1 MFNRIEVNLYMA
13 KPMIFVLSL
22 LILLMTQGAEAQ
34 DHLSSIKSRS
44 KVPVLKINF
53 YMMGMDSIDEKITI
67 SIGDNVKHL
76 NEEFEGQIL
85 FELEE
90 LFMDVNHEYLPD
102 LHTEYKK
109 RKSYRIES
117 TVNAIEKKG
126 AINIFLFKTYS
137 HDGSN
142 QALMGFTPI
151 FKARHSIYKEASPRF
166 DRIFLSYSCLGNKNT
181 LVHEMG
187 HFLGLKHP
195 WELTPGGQRSA
206 GIMNNKILDVNHMTY
221 NEDVTDFTDKQF
233 DQMHKFAMDY
243 RLYLVKK
250 IVTDYSVK

>member
-1 MFNRIEVNLYMA
+1 MP
-13 KPMIFVLSL
+13 KPLTLILG
-22 LILLMTQGAEAQ
+22 LILLINVPQVEAQ
-34 DHLSSIKSRS
+34 EQHTSNRSVS
-44 KVPVLKINF
+44 KVPVYKVNF

-67 SIGDNVKHL
+67 SIGDNIKYL
-76 NEEFEGQIL
+76 NEEFEGQIQ

-90 LFMDVNHEYLPD
+90 LFMDVNHAYLPD
-102 LHTEYKK
+102 LHSDYKK

-117 TVNAIEKKG
+117 TVRAIEQQG

-151 FKARHSIYKEASPRF
+151 FKARHGIYQEASPRF
-166 DRIFLSYSCLGNKNT
+166 DRIFLSYSSLAEKNT

-195 WELTPGGQRSA
+195 WELTTIGQRSA
-206 GIMNNKILDVNHMTY
+206 GINNDNILNVNHMTY
-221 NEDVTDFTDKQF
+221 NSGVSDFTDLQLK
-233 DQMHKFAMDY
+233 QMHQFTMEY
-243 RLYLVKK
+243 RLYLVKR
-250 IVTDYSVK
+250 IVTDYSIK

>member
-1 MFNRIEVNLYMA
+1 MT
-13 KPMIFVLSL
+13 KPLIFILSL
-22 LILLMTQGAEAQ
+22 IIFLATSRLEAQ
-34 DHLSSIKSRS
+34 DQHSSIKSSS
-44 KVPVLKINF
+44 KVPVLKVNF

-67 SIGDNVKHL
+67 SIGENVEHL
-76 NEEFEGQIL
+76 NEEFEGRIQ

-109 RKSYRIES
+109 RKSYQIES

-137 HDGSN
+137 RDGSN

-166 DRIFLSYSCLGNKNT
+166 DRIFLSYSCLGDKNT

-206 GIMNNKILDVNHMTY
+206 GIINDDILNINHMTY
-221 NEDVTDFTDKQF
+221 NSAVSDFTDRQL
-233 DQMHKFAMDY
+233 DQMHRFTMDY
-243 RLYLVKK
+243 RLYLVKR
-250 IVTDYSVK
+250 IVTDYSIK

>member
-1 MFNRIEVNLYMA
+1 MA
-13 KPMIFVLSL
+13 RPLTCILSL
-22 LILLMTQGAEAQ
+22 FILLTAIHAVGQNNTTHSGSA
-34 DHLSSIKSRS
+34 SS
-44 KVPVLKINF
+44 VPVLKVNF
-53 YMMGMDSIDEKITI
+53 YMMGMDSIDEKITV
-67 SIGDNVKHL
+67 SIGDNVKYL
-76 NEEFEGQIL
+76 NEEFEGQIQ

-117 TVNAIEKKG
+117 TVKAIEKKG
-126 AINIFLFKTYS
+126 AINIFLFRTYS
-137 HDGSN
+137 RDGSN

-166 DRIFLSYSCLGNKNT
+166 DRIFLSYSCLSDKNT

-195 WELTPGGQRSA
+195 WELSEGGKRSA
-206 GIMNNKILDVNHMTY
+206 GISKDEMLNINHMTY
-221 NEDVTDFTDKQF
+221 NTEVSDFTDQQLQ
-233 DQMHKFAMDY
+233 QMHAFAMDF
-243 RLYLVKK
+243 RLYLVKR
-250 IVTDYSVK
+250 IVTDYSIK

>member
-1 MFNRIEVNLYMA
+1 MIKTIAFLIALLTTIGIE
-13 KPMIFVLSL
+13 
-22 LILLMTQGAEAQ
+22 
-34 DHLSSIKSRS
+34 SIVPSAIHQLDKS
-44 KVPVLKINF
+44 KVPVLKVNF
-53 YMMGMDSIDEKITI
+53 YMMGMDSIDQEITI
-67 SIGDNVKHL
+67 NIGENVKYL
-76 NEEFEGQIL
+76 NEEFEGYIK

-117 TVNAIEKKG
+117 VVKEIEQKG

-137 HDGSN
+137 KNYSN

-151 FKARHSIYKEASPRF
+151 FKARHNIYKEASPRF
-166 DRIFLSYSCLGNKNT
+166 DRIFLSYSSLGAKNT

-195 WELTPGGQRSA
+195 WEQTEGGQRYA
-206 GIMNNKILDVNHMTY
+206 GITSEEIMSVNHMTY
-221 NEDVTDFTDKQF
+221 NNQVSEFTKQQLN
-233 DQMHKFAMDY
+233 QMQAFTMDY
-243 RLYLVKK
+243 RLYLVKR
-250 IVTDYSVK
+250 IETDSSVK

>member
-1 MFNRIEVNLYMA
+1 MMKLIA
-13 KPMIFVLSL
+13 FVLSL
-22 LILLMTQGAEAQ
+22 LLVYLPGNDAISQ
-34 DHLSSIKSRS
+34 SIAFNKS

-53 YMMGMDSIDEKITI
+53 YMMGMDSIDQEITVL
-67 SIGDNVKHL
+67 IGENVKYL
-76 NEEFEGQIL
+76 NEEFEGQIT

-109 RKSYRIES
+109 RKSYKIES
-117 TVNAIEKKG
+117 VVKEIEQKG

-137 HDGSN
+137 KNNSN

-151 FKARHSIYKEASPRF
+151 FKARHDIYREASPRF
-166 DRIFLSYSCLGNKNT
+166 DRIFLSYSCLHEKNT

-195 WELTPGGQRSA
+195 WELTEGAQRFA
-206 GIMNNKILDVNHMTY
+206 GITSDEIESVNHMTY
-221 NEDVTDFTDKQF
+221 NSQVSQFTPQQLKL
-233 DQMHKFAMDY
+233 MHAFTMDY
-243 RLYLVKK
+243 RLYLVKR
-250 IVTDYSVK
+250 IVTDSSVK